1 MNGIDYDL
9 LRLGAWALAGLSL
22 FGFALTAGFDL
33 GIATLLPVLGRSD
46 AERGRLIGTIEGHW
60 EGNQT
65 WFVVAGGLLF
75 ALWPPVYAVL
85 LSGLT
90 PLLLVALFGLMLR
103 PAGFGFRHQIDDP
116 RWRRLWD
123 GVLCAG
129 GVLPALAFGALLAR
143 LFAGLPF
150 RHEGDALQPVF
161 EAAPAHAAAW
171 LPFTV
176 VCAVLV
182 LALFAQHGA
191 ARLLFSVRGVL
202 RWRARR
208 MLGWSAIAVLALSV
222 AAVVL
227 LATLPGLHAAG
238 SDWQP
243 PLAATQLSFVNGA
256 WLDRYA
262 AHPLLLTLPALAL
275 AGTLVAGLA
284 AWRDRALTA
293 FLGSTVALAGTLA
306 SAGVALFPF
315 VLPSSLDPAAS
326 LSLWNAAAS
335 PLTLMW
341 LYAAAAVLLP
351 VVILYTAWAY
361 AKLGEPGT
369 GPEPGRGE
377 ARTPQEH

>member
-9 LRLGAWALAGLSL
+9 LRLAGWALAGLSL

-33 GIATLLPVLGRSD
+33 GVGTLLPVLGRSD
-46 AERGRLIGTIEGHW
+46 ADRSRLLATIEGHW

-129 GVLPALAFGALLAR
+129 GVLPALAFGVLLAQ

-150 RHEGDALQPVF
+150 RYEGDALHPVF
-161 EAAPAHAAAW
+161 ETAPTHADDW

-182 LALFAQHGA
+182 PALFAQHGA
-191 ARLLFSVRGVL
+191 ARLLLDVRGVL
-202 RWRARR
+202 RWRTRR
-208 MLGWSAIAVLALSV
+208 MLGWLAIAVLLLSL

-227 LATLPGLHAAG
+227 LATLPGLHVAG
-238 SDWQP
+238 SDWRP
-243 PLAATQLSFVNGA
+243 PSAAGEIDFVTGA
-256 WLDRYA
+256 WLERYA

-275 AGTLVAGLA
+275 AGTLAAGLA
-284 AWRDRALTA
+284 AWRDRALPA

-306 SAGVALFPF
+306 SAGTALFPF

-326 LSLWNAAAS
+326 LTLWNAAAS

-351 VVILYTAWAY
+351 VVIVYTAWVY
-361 AKLGEPGT
+361 TKLGDQEPET
-369 GPEPGRGE
+369 GES
-377 ARTPQEH
+377 

>member
-33 GIATLLPVLGRSD
+33 GIGTLLPVLGRSD

-191 ARLLFSVRGVL
+191 ARLLFSVRGV
-202 RWRARR
+202 
-208 MLGWSAIAVLALSV
+208 
-222 AAVVL
+222 
-227 LATLPGLHAAG
+227 
-238 SDWQP
+238 
-243 PLAATQLSFVNGA
+243 
-256 WLDRYA
+256 
-262 AHPLLLTLPALAL
+262 
-275 AGTLVAGLA
+275 
-284 AWRDRALTA
+284 
-293 FLGSTVALAGTLA
+293 
-306 SAGVALFPF
+306 
-315 VLPSSLDPAAS
+315 
-326 LSLWNAAAS
+326 
-335 PLTLMW
+335 
-341 LYAAAAVLLP
+341 
-351 VVILYTAWAY
+351 
-361 AKLGEPGT
+361 
-369 GPEPGRGE
+369 
-377 ARTPQEH
+377 

>member
-9 LRLGAWALAGLSL
+9 LRLAAWALAGLSL

-33 GIATLLPVLGRSD
+33 GIGTLLPVLGRSD

-161 EAAPAHAAAW
+161 EAAPAQAAAW

-202 RWRARR
+202 RWRTRR

-227 LATLPGLHAAG
+227 LATLPGLHVAG
-238 SDWQP
+238 SDWQQ
-243 PLAATQLSFVNGA
+243 PLLATQLSFVNGA

-262 AHPLLLTLPALAL
+262 VHPPLLTLPALAL
-275 AGTLVAGLA
+275 TGTLVAGLA

-315 VLPSSLDPAAS
+315 VLPSNLDPAAS

-351 VVILYTAWAY
+351 IVILYTAWVY
-361 AKLGEPGT
+361 AKLDESGA
-369 GPEPGRGE
+369 GPETGRGE
-377 ARTPQEH
+377 ARTQQER